1 MRPVTIFRFSPTEG
15 PAYFATFLDR
25 QRIPWRIV
33 ALDAGESVPPT
44 LDDTCGIAMMGGPMS
59 VNDDLPWVEP
69 LAKLLRK
76 ALVKDVPVI
85 GHCLGGQM
93 LAKAIGVPVTRSPHV
108 EIGWHGVQVE
118 SAPVAAEWF
127 GKTQAFRTF
136 EWHNESFALP
146 PGATRVLTNAACP
159 NQGYVMGNSIGLQ
172 GHVEMTRELVEI
184 WLRDGVGRPGRYVQ
198 SPADITRDIDDSLA
212 ELNGVADKIYTRW
225 IEGLSAN

>member
-1 MRPVTIFRFSPTEG
+1 MRRLPISGFPPTEG
-15 PAYFATFLDR
+15 RAYFATFLDR

-108 EIGWHGVQVE
+108 EIGWHGGQVE
-118 SAPVAAEWF
+118 SAPGAAEWF

-136 EWHNESFALP
+136 QGANESFALP
-146 PGATRVLTNAACP
+146 
-159 NQGYVMGNSIGLQ
+159 
-172 GHVEMTRELVEI
+172 
-184 WLRDGVGRPGRYVQ
+184 
-198 SPADITRDIDDSLA
+198 
-212 ELNGVADKIYTRW
+212 
-225 IEGLSAN
+225 